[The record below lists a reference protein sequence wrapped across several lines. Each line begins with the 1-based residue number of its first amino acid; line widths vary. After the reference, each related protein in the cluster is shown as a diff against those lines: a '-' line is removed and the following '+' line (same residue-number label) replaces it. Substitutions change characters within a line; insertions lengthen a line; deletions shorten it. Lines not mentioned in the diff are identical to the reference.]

1 VKTEE
6 RHRTV
11 RPNVL
16 WQEAAEMIMIPQDNN
31 EIYLTFATYP
41 PEYLEYFKRGSAL
54 RRKKLLLTV
63 E

>member
-1 VKTEE
+1 
-6 RHRTV
+6 
-11 RPNVL
+11 
-16 WQEAAEMIMIPQDNN
+16 MIPQDNN